1 MTNPKVAKAGTINS
15 VEHAIS
21 VIELLSGKGSATVSE
36 IAQGTGLPRA
46 TVYRL
51 LNTLEARQITS
62 RAGTR
67 HILTLRLHELGVK
80 ARALDQLQMRVQP
93 ILDRIVAVTNLTA
106 HFAIRD
112 DDSAAF
118 VAKRDAPGAMP
129 MVSRIGW
136 RGPLHCT
143 AVGKVLLTETGV
155 PAGLALAPQTG
166 STLTD
171 PAQLAAA
178 VDQARR
184 DGFALD
190 DEELLPGLRCV
201 AVPWRDGGT
210 LLGAI
215 SVSGRLTDLAAP
227 AEMAAAIRS
236 IMSGNVPN
244 ASEPIV
250 SR

>member
-1 MTNPKVAKAGTINS
+1 MTNPSAAIGTINS

-21 VIELLSGKGSATVSE
+21 VIELLSDQGTATVSE
-36 IAQGTGLPRA
+36 IAHATGLPRP

-51 LNTLEARQITS
+51 LSTLEARRIT
-62 RAGTR
+62 AKVGKR
-67 HILTLRLHELGVK
+67 HALTLRLHELGVT
-80 ARALDQLQMRVQP
+80 ARALDKLQLRVQP
-93 ILDRIVAVTNLTA
+93 ILDRIVAATGLTA

-112 DDSAAF
+112 GDTAAF

-143 AVGKVLLTETGV
+143 AVGKILLGESGLPDGLVLTQ
-155 PAGLALAPQTG
+155 QT
-166 STLTD
+166 SRTLTD
-171 PAQLAAA
+171 PLHLAEA
-178 VDQARR
+178 VKQAHR

-201 AVPWRDGGT
+201 AVPWQDGRT

-215 SVSGRLTDLAAP
+215 SISGRTAELRDPAELAAT
-227 AEMAAAIRS
+227 IRS
-236 IMSGNVPN
+236 VMSDGV
-244 ASEPIV
+244 
-250 SR
+250 